1 MAEAEEI
8 SAFMIARH
16 TNVNLF
22 YFPMTLHYPIHASF
36 PPLLSSRYSP
46 PYLEPRIDPGW
57 RDTKINRRGLG
68 RREASSGS
76 VDTGVSDQEVERG
89 ETSNINQSRGRTQTF
104 SPFSPILL

>member
-36 PPLLSSRYSP
+36 PLYYPQDIHLRIWSP
-46 PYLEPRIDPGW
+46 G
-57 RDTKINRRGLG
+57 
-68 RREASSGS
+68 
-76 VDTGVSDQEVERG
+76 
-89 ETSNINQSRGRTQTF
+89 
-104 SPFSPILL
+104 